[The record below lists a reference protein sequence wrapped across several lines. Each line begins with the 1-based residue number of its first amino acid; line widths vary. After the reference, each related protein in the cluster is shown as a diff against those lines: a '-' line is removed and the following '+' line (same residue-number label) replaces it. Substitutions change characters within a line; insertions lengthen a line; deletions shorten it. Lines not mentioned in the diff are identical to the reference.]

1 MMRLLLALFFAT
13 SAIAATFTDMTVDG
27 VILSETSTHNELYQS
42 FYERYR
48 FASATTN
55 ETTFAQ
61 HAPGWEFTEVED
73 PASSFSFGTWLQ
85 MQYWVEW
92 SSSAVGMWS
101 MCTNAPS
108 QVGGLADL
116 LLITNTAQVFA
127 AAGMSTNGWRKAT
140 VYDPDIHNWEDPY
153 DEMWTNTVGN
163 GYGKIAEGDIFG
175 PWILDDLQRSVD
187 VFRMRLFNSS
197 PPSYAGNMVSAGSK
211 NRRSIGVGFG
221 TRTNSY
227 AGAVA
232 LIQSQWPTL
241 SPSLE
246 DNEFPSAFGTS
257 IAYTNGDVQA
267 AGYVFGPNAVEGI
280 LIGPVSD
287 SISIHVYANST
298 KKEHYGGIVSYSAM
312 GTGLIETN
320 FAKVVT
326 DVFPA
331 STTNRTL
338 TTSGFGYSYEDC
350 PEIPT
355 PVTEDGST
363 SAGYDVTG
371 IIVLIAPDWPYTR

>member
-73 PASSFSFGTWLQ
+73 PASSFSYGTWLQ
-85 MQYWVEW
+85 MQYWVEY
-92 SSSAVGMWS
+92 SSSAVGKWA

-108 QVGGLADL
+108 QVAALADL
-116 LLITNTAQVFA
+116 LPITNTVQVFS

-153 DEMWTNTVGN
+153 DAMWTNTVGN

-187 VFRMRLFNSS
+187 VFRMRLFNSHE
-197 PPSYAGNMVSAGSK
+197 GNMFSTELK
-211 NRRSIGVGFG
+211 TRRSITLGFG
-221 TRTNSY
+221 NRTNSY
-227 AGAVA
+227 AASVSLLESNWTTYSSHLENDAFPAARGAVEA
-232 LIQSQWPTL
+232 YTDGDF
-241 SPSLE
+241 E
-246 DNEFPSAFGTS
+246 AFGYVLGPTS
-257 IAYTNGDVQA
+257 VGGIQV
-267 AGYVFGPNAVEGI
+267 GPLSG
-280 LIGPVSD
+280 
-287 SISIHVYANST
+287 SISLHVYAYSQ
-298 KKEHYGGIVSYSAM
+298 KYGYTGESPSYNAM

-320 FAKVVT
+320 FARVVT

-338 TTSGFGYSYEDC
+338 TTSGFGYSHEDC

-355 PVTEDGST
+355 PVTEYGRT
-363 SAGYDVTG
+363 SAGYEVMG
-371 IIVLIAPDWPYTR
+371 VIVLIAPDWPYTR